1 MLFPT
6 FPREALLVSSSCPL
20 WNPPSTTVE
29 STLSSRCYRFGPPS
43 LSLLFAKMLSLTL
56 SHLTIWTDCSLPFLF
71 GKGSFANCSL
81 SGAKSFSAVCSQ
93 RYVCSSYSAKAWTI
107 LQALGSTN
115 KSAISFLL
123 SFYLKLSGRNCVFPL
138 LLLSSYN
145 GSPDTHFFRTMT
157 RLKSWLGGMLYTCL
171 LQSNSSCIHFFL
183 FSEWKKPAHLNF
195 STHRLPRSN
204 LCFLVA
210 LAVLLSSP
218 LQ

>member
-1 MLFPT
+1 MSTLLLMLFPT

-20 WNPPSTTVE
+20 WNPPFTTVE

-43 LSLLFAKMLSLTL
+43 LSLSLAKMLSLTL
-56 SHLTIWTDCSLPFLF
+56 SHLTIWTDCSLPFPF

-81 SGAKSFSAVCSQ
+81 SGAKPFSA
-93 RYVCSSYSAKAWTI
+93 VCSSYSAKACTI

-138 LLLSSYN
+138 LLLSSCN

-171 LQSNSSCIHFFL
+171 LQS
-183 FSEWKKPAHLNF
+183 
-195 STHRLPRSN
+195 
-204 LCFLVA
+204 LVI
-210 LAVLLSSP
+210 
-218 LQ
+218 